1 MILTKQSEK
10 VDDRMEGV
18 TIDTP
23 KEKLGT
29 PGFLRS
35 IGSIFSKLSPK
46 QFQRRPKLP
55 QPTDAIQVDDSQ
67 PSSEEDDLDEGRKIS
82 SSATVAT
89 SGKRVPTTSRELHR
103 WLGPSST
110 RKNGRLARRPA
121 LQSSSGAFS
130 SPTAVLISPS
140 FKRFR
145 TSRHGSEP

>member
-55 QPTDAIQVDDSQ
+55 QPTDAIQETIRN
-67 PSSEEDDLDEGRKIS
+67 PLL
-82 SSATVAT
+82 
-89 SGKRVPTTSRELHR
+89 KRTTSTKDEKYLHLRPLPLLGSACQRLLGSCTDGLDHPARERMDGSQGGRPYRVHR
-103 WLGPSST
+103 EPFLP
-110 RKNGRLARRPA
+110 RR
-121 LQSSSGAFS
+121 
-130 SPTAVLISPS
+130 
-140 FKRFR
+140 RC
-145 TSRHGSEP
+145 